1 MGNASQC
8 PFWERKRER
17 RMGEVKMWNFTKFKS
32 YPSVRK
38 TEDKFSKERNSR
50 KTRKIISW
58 SVKNQGRNE
67 IEMIDLSKKEIEGII
82 IHNIHWKKCI
92 SFVELS
98 TQTQAFNKSNVDSS
112 WIIFH
117 WLEIAVT
124 IYIIVPNALPLS
136 TIFPFGKCVV
146 TQAQ

>member
-8 PFWERKRER
+8 PFWERERER

-32 YPSVRK
+32 YPSRK
-38 TEDKFSKERNSR
+38 TEDKFSWKKFSKDSKDYFSIGE
-50 KTRKIISW
+50 KSW
-58 SVKNQGRNE
+58 KNE

-112 WIIFH
+112 WIISH
-117 WLEIAVT
+117 WLQVAAT

-146 TQAQ
+146 TRAQ